1 MISSACGS
9 ILPPT
14 GRTSL
19 IPASSATNGRHGSSV
34 WGKKEMVCPEV
45 DNANVVSTFEGGT
58 NLFWAER
65 LGKEMVCRALDQA
78 VWQ

>member
-1 MISSACGS
+1 
-9 ILPPT
+9 
-14 GRTSL
+14 
-19 IPASSATNGRHGSSV
+19 V

-65 LGKEMVCRALDQA
+65 LGKNWCAELWIKQCGVTMAHSETSG
-78 VWQ
+78 